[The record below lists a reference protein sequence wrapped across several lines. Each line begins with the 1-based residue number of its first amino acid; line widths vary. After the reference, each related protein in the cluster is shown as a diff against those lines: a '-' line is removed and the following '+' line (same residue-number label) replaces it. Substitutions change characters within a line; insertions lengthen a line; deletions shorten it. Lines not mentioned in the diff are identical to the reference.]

1 VSHTVSSAL
10 KLLGEELNKP
20 AYLTTAWFL
29 DQVERCCFMELF
41 RNMAIGYKKLW
52 KPSQTGVLIS
62 TQSMLNVQAN
72 LLENKSYK
80 FILTS
85 RFSQNSLENLFSS
98 LRAKQIVPNAVQVK
112 NNLKLICVSQ
122 YIKNTSTS
130 SYEEDDR
137 QFLAGFL
144 DIITD
149 YKVEYDQ
156 VQLPAEVR
164 EVTVNLRFSELHSL
178 YNIAGYLLRSIK
190 NTTKTCSQCVNSA
203 GSTTPIYTQL
213 LA

>member
-1 VSHTVSSAL
+1 
-10 KLLGEELNKP
+10 LNKP

-29 DQVERCCFMELF
+29 DQVERWFYIMTSRHPSCALSKMNEVVYNDTITFLKDFMELF

-85 RFSQNSLENLFSS
+85 RFSQNCLENLFSS

-112 NNLKLICVSQ
+112 NNLKLIFARLYSIWLFTTSVS
-122 YIKNTSTS
+122 KMVS
-130 SYEEDDR
+130 SVYSLLTINSMVSNFWCSRTVSKVYSKLIDYYNNFYVDR
-137 QFLAGFL
+137 
-144 DIITD
+144 
-149 YKVEYDQ
+149 
-156 VQLPAEVR
+156 
-164 EVTVNLRFSELHSL
+164 S
-178 YNIAGYLLRSIK
+178 
-190 NTTKTCSQCVNSA
+190 
-203 GSTTPIYTQL
+203 
-213 LA
+213 

>member
-20 AYLTTAWFL
+20 AWFL
-29 DQVERCCFMELF
+29 DQVERWFYIMTSRHPSCALSKMNEVVYNDTITFLKDFMELF

-85 RFSQNSLENLFSS
+85 RFSQNCLENLFSS

-112 NNLKLICVSQ
+112 NNLKLIFARLYSIWLFTTSVS
-122 YIKNTSTS
+122 KMVS
-130 SYEEDDR
+130 SVYSLLTINSMVSNFWCSR
-137 QFLAGFL
+137 TVSKVYSKL
-144 DIITD
+144 ID
-149 YKVEYDQ
+149 YYNDFYVE
-156 VQLPAEVR
+156 
-164 EVTVNLRFSELHSL
+164 
-178 YNIAGYLLRSIK
+178 RS
-190 NTTKTCSQCVNSA
+190 
-203 GSTTPIYTQL
+203 
-213 LA
+213 